1 MTKAEGN
8 LSPDFSTALQRAWLA
23 SDVASKCAAVD
34 ALIPF
39 YRALSDADMGALPEA
54 PTCAGIGRPKKPVC
68 VPPAS
73 LPKRR
78 AVDRE
83 GRAALLHAI
92 AHIEFNAINLALDA
106 AWRFSTQGVEFVQ
119 DWLGVAI
126 EEAYHFSLI
135 AERLATLATAYGEL
149 PAHAGLWNL
158 AEQTAGDVLV
168 RMALVPRLM
177 EARGLDAMPPI
188 FRSFQGIGDKPTLRA
203 LSVIARDEVRHVA
216 LGDAWFRRLCEQ
228 QQLSVVETYQSLI
241 ERYQAP
247 WPRRPLNEA
256 ARLAAGFDT
265 DELMLLRD
273 RDWT

>member
-1 MTKAEGN
+1 MVEVTGA
-8 LSPDFSTALQRAWLA
+8 LPSDFAGALRHAWQA
-23 SDVASKCAAVD
+23 SNVADKSAAVD

-39 YRALSDADMGALPEA
+39 CLQLGDVDVAALPTA
-54 PTCAGIGRPKKPVC
+54 PPCAEIGRPERPIC

-106 AWRFSTQGVEFVQ
+106 AWRFSQIGVSFVHE
-119 DWLGVAI
+119 WISVAI

-135 AERLATLATAYGEL
+135 AEQLAVLEVRYGDL
-149 PAHAGLWNL
+149 PAHSGLWDL
-158 AEQTAGDVLV
+158 AEQTADDVLV

-188 FRSFQGIGDKPTLRA
+188 FRGFQGVGDKPTLRA

-228 QQLSVVETYQSLI
+228 QQLPVVATYQSLI
-241 ERYQAP
+241 ERYNAP

-256 ARLAAGFDT
+256 ARRAAGFDT
-265 DELMLLRD
+265 AELAALMAK
-273 RDWT
+273 